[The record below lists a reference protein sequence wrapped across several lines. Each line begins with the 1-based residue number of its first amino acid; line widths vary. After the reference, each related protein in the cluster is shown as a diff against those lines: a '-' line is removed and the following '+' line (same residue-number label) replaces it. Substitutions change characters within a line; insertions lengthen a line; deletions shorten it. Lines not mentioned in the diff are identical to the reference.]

1 MIPAALMPAF
11 RETLIPG
18 SYNLLL
24 GSGIS
29 LDSRNGRGQFLRSSE
44 RLRLD
49 LCAATSAP
57 NTTSLTRVCALLT
70 AKQVHEELVEQFSD
84 CVPGPSV
91 TNLPRFIWRRLFSF
105 NIDDVLENLYEAT
118 ATRKQ
123 SLIPLNFD
131 SSFEPTP
138 ERGLLHA
145 VHLHGWVRRPDSKFV
160 FSASEYARIMAS
172 MNPWMHLLSEILA
185 TEPFIIA
192 GTSLN
197 EIDLEFYL
205 SHRNSATPR
214 RGRGPSLLI
223 TPNPD
228 VVTRSDCDRYGLV
241 LVPATF
247 QQFMDWLRS
256 EFPTPPSVF
265 DLTVPDASMLFTDPP
280 TSLQLLRFFSD
291 FELVVAQDRPL
302 SSTPTPF
309 LYGREPQW
317 DDLHQHVDIERE
329 DNALLTDIIDKTFAS
344 ISKKNPRLIV
354 VQDDAGT
361 GKTTTIK
368 RVAHTFAK
376 AGKPVLTLRT
386 LSRIDTRNAIACLS
400 RAAAQ
405 ILLVVDGIAD
415 HVEQIMELLADASV
429 SSKVV
434 VLAAERSYREQYVD
448 VILGGTQQQ
457 KEHLSQLSLNECE
470 QLIERYRQF
479 GLVGVDRAIRHPH
492 EYAMRIIGDPVAIAI
507 CRILNDFRPL
517 DAIVL
522 SLVRAANPEHRLP
535 YLCVCL
541 ARHCYWVG
549 LRYSLLQAIVGP
561 THPIIPL
568 FEAQAPL
575 RLTPNP
581 LHDEYVV
588 TLNPIIGEQVLQ
600 YTARKAQ
607 KGMEAAFIR
616 LASALAP
623 HVNRKAVMR
632 RSPEARLAG
641 RLFDA
646 DKIVKPLLG
655 SEAENFY
662 ISVQK
667 KWEWNS
673 RYWEQRALLVADTD
687 LPTALQYA
695 RHAVAIEHHPFPLT
709 TLGKVLLKVMEDPA
723 ERESAF
729 GEAFNT
735 LSAAINFE
743 GRRPRI
749 AVHPYTSLFTGTAR
763 YLELG
768 GILTSEQRSK
778 LSGFKGEILTLF
790 ADDIHI
796 NKALQKLENYLP

>member
-1 MIPAALMPAF
+1 MIPDALMPAF
-11 RETLIPG
+11 RETLLTG

-29 LDSRNGRGQFLRSSE
+29 LDSRNGRDRFLRSSE

-49 LCAATSAP
+49 LCAATRAP
-57 NTTSLTRVCALLT
+57 DKTPLTRVCALLT
-70 AKQVHEELVEQFSD
+70 PQQVREELVEQYSD
-84 CVPGPSV
+84 CEPGLSV
-91 TNLPRFIWRRLFSF
+91 TNLPLFIWRRAFSF

-123 SLIPLNFD
+123 TLIPLNFD

-138 ERGLLHA
+138 EKGLLHA
-145 VHLHGWVRRPDSKFV
+145 VHLHGWVRQPSSGFV
-160 FSASEYARIMAS
+160 FAASEYARVMTS

-197 EIDLEFYL
+197 EIDLEYYL
-205 SHRNSATPR
+205 SYRNSATPR

-223 TPNPD
+223 EPNPD
-228 VVTRSDCDRYGLV
+228 VVTRSDCDRYGLL

-247 QQFMDWLRS
+247 QQFMDWLRN

-265 DLTVPDASMLFTDPP
+265 DLMVPDASMLFAAPP
-280 TSLQLLRFFSD
+280 TSAQLLRFFSD
-291 FELVVAQDRPL
+291 FELVAATDRPL
-302 SSTPTPF
+302 STTPSPF

-329 DNALLTDIIDKTFAS
+329 DNALLTGVLDKNFAS
-344 ISKKNPRLIV
+344 TSKKNHRLIV
-354 VQDDAGT
+354 VQDEAGT

-368 RVAHTFAK
+368 RVAHGHAK
-376 AGKPVLTLRT
+376 TGKPVLTLRT
-386 LSRIDTRNAIACLS
+386 LSRIDTRTAIACLS

-405 ILLVVDGIAD
+405 ILLVVDGLAD
-415 HVEQIMELLADASV
+415 HAEQIMELLADDSV
-429 SSKVV
+429 SSRVV

-448 VILGGTQQQ
+448 VILGDTKQQ
-457 KEHLSQLSLNECE
+457 KKRLSPLTLNECE

-479 GLVGVDRAIRHPH
+479 GLVGVKHAIKEPRDF
-492 EYAMRIIGDPVAIAI
+492 AMRIFHDPIAIAI

-517 DAIVL
+517 DAIVF
-522 SLVRAANPEHRLP
+522 SLVKAANPKHRLP

-541 ARHCYWVG
+541 AKHCYWVG
-549 LRYSLLQAIVGP
+549 LRYSLVQSIVGP
-561 THPIIPL
+561 SQPIIPM
-568 FEAQAPL
+568 FETQAPL

-581 LHDEYVV
+581 LHDDFIVP
-588 TLNPIIGEQVLQ
+588 LNPIIGEQVLQ
-600 YTARKAQ
+600 NAARKAP
-607 KGMEAAFIR
+607 KALEAAFTG

-623 HVNRKAVMR
+623 HVNRKAIMR

-655 SEAENFY
+655 SGAENFY
-662 ISVQK
+662 VSAQK

-673 RYWEQRALLVADTD
+673 RYWEQRALLSADID
-687 LPTALQYA
+687 LFTALQYA
-695 RHAVAIEHHPFPLT
+695 RHAVAIEYHPFPLT
-709 TLGKVLLKVMEDPA
+709 TLGKVLLMVMEDPA

-729 GEAFNT
+729 GEAFDI
-735 LSAAINFE
+735 LCAAINFE
-743 GRRPRI
+743 GIHSRI
-749 AVHPYTSLFTGTAR
+749 TVHPYTSLITGTAR

-768 GILTSEQRSK
+768 GVLTSDQRHK
-778 LSGFKGEILTLF
+778 ISGFQREARNLF
-790 ADDIHI
+790 ADDVHI
-796 NKALQKLENYLP
+796 NKALHKLENYLP